1 MSKFQEYLE
10 AIKRKKIK
18 SSGNRTFSSEFKD
31 FKMMPEVSLFLKKE
45 GFEDTSWHNDEM
57 PSFEKQ
63 FDNGNYLRLWVT
75 DGSQRWKKQD
85 FKRFQLISG
94 KGNFDDRDTN
104 DEEELVNTNNFSE
117 VKDAY
122 EDFNDRQQ

>member
-1 MSKFQEYLE
+1 MNKFKEYLE
-10 AIKRKKIK
+10 AVKRKKIK
-18 SSGNRTFSSEFKD
+18 SSGRNFSSEFKD

-75 DGSQRWKKQD
+75 DGSKRWKSE

-94 KGNFDDRDTN
+94 KGNFDDRDAN
-104 DEEELVNTNNFSE
+104 EEEELIDTNNFSE

>member
-1 MSKFQEYLE
+1 MNKFKEYLE
-10 AIKRKKIK
+10 AVKRKKIK
-18 SSGNRTFSSEFKD
+18 SSGRNFSSEFEG

-75 DGSQRWKKQD
+75 DGSKRWKSE

-94 KGNFDDRDTN
+94 KGNFDDRDAN
-104 DEEELVNTNNFSE
+104 EEEELIDTNNFSE

>member
-1 MSKFQEYLE
+1 MNKFKEYLE
-10 AIKRKKIK
+10 AVKRKKIK
-18 SSGNRTFSSEFKD
+18 SSGRSFSSEFKD

-45 GFEDTSWHNDEM
+45 GFKDTSWHSDEM

-85 FKRFQLISG
+85 FKRFQLVSG
-94 KGNFDDRDTN
+94 KGDFDDRDTN
-104 DEEELVNTNNFSE
+104 DEEILKDTNNFGE

>member
-1 MSKFQEYLE
+1 MNKFQEYLE

-18 SSGNRTFSSEFKD
+18 SSSSRTFGSEFKD

-75 DGSQRWKKQD
+75 DGSQVWKKQD

-104 DEEELVNTNNFSE
+104 DEEELINTNDFSK
-117 VKDAY
+117 VKIAY
-122 EDFNDRQQ
+122 KDFKDGQ

>member
-1 MSKFQEYLE
+1 MNKFTDYLE
-10 AIKRKKIK
+10 AIRKKIK

-63 FDNGNYLRLWVT
+63 FDNGSYLRLWVT
-75 DGSQRWKKQD
+75 DGSKRWKSE

-94 KGNFDDRDTN
+94 KGNFDDRDAN
-104 DEEELVNTNNFSE
+104 EEEELIDTNNFSE

>member
-1 MSKFQEYLE
+1 MNKFKEYLE
-10 AIKRKKIK
+10 AVKRKKIK
-18 SSGNRTFSSEFKD
+18 SSGRSFSSEFKD

-45 GFEDTSWHNDEM
+45 GFKDTSWHNDEM

-85 FKRFQLISG
+85 FKRFQLVSG
-94 KGNFDDRDTN
+94 KGDFDDRDTN
-104 DEEELVNTNNFSE
+104 DEEILKDTNNFGE

>member
-1 MSKFQEYLE
+1 
-10 AIKRKKIK
+10 
-18 SSGNRTFSSEFKD
+18 
-31 FKMMPEVSLFLKKE
+31 MPEVSLFLKKE
-45 GFEDTSWHNDEM
+45 GFKDTSWHNDEM

-94 KGNFDDRDTN
+94 KGNFDDRDAN
-104 DEEELVNTNNFSE
+104 EEEELIDTNNFSE